1 MLIRL
6 SAAVV
11 GIVSLLSVVSSLCMH
26 KVYSHKLPFT
36 RVERFLFYPHPHP
49 HSPHRYTTQHLAS
62 SELLPGDSIAR
73 APFNSIIPFLS
84 EHVQPSDQILFVGT
98 KTDLCLQLASA
109 GYGTKK
115 TGFMLVVDDNKERIR
130 ECESIASSDKQL
142 AALMSNGQ
150 LRFVC
155 ADLTN
160 MPEVCKQ
167 SHFDAVVDYY
177 GLDSLLLNP
186 SVGMQ
191 FIYSLLFC
199 LTTCTPALSGRHGR
213 HVEVYRPPSECGP
226 PGEHSGM
233 FVSVGQ
239 ADFLHGF
246 RQEIR

>member
-11 GIVSLLSVVSSLCMH
+11 GVVSLLPEVLSLCTH
-26 KVYSHKLPFT
+26 RFCSSKLSVA
-36 RVERFLFYPHPHP
+36 RAERFPFSPHNPHPY
-49 HSPHRYTTQHLAS
+49 SPHLGTAQHLAS
-62 SELLPGDSIAR
+62 SEQLSGGSIAR
-73 APFNSIIPFLS
+73 APFDSIIPFLS

-115 TGFMLVVDDNKERIR
+115 TGFMLVVDDDKERVR
-130 ECESIASSDKQL
+130 ECESIAAADQQL

-186 SVGMQ
+186 SVGML
-191 FIYSLLFC
+191 FIYGIISYLPDMLVPLYPF
-199 LTTCTPALSGRHGR
+199 PGRDGR
-213 HVEVYRPPSECGP
+213 HVEVYRPPPECGP
-226 PGEHSGM
+226 PGEHSGV

-246 RQEIR
+246 